1 MEFFF
6 VPVTVNKCTKT
17 CLMENDTCIYI
28 NMLFSPT
35 EVMLFHVKYGCLAIF
50 SLVIESMEYGCLVM
64 FSLVIE
70 SME

>member
-1 MEFFF
+1 
-6 VPVTVNKCTKT
+6 
-17 CLMENDTCIYI
+17 
-28 NMLFSPT
+28 
-35 EVMLFHVKYGCLAIF
+35 MLFHVKYVCLAIF

>member
-1 MEFFF
+1 MEFFLF
-6 VPVTVNKCTKT
+6 LSLSTNAPKLASWKMIHV
-17 CLMENDTCIYI
+17 YI

>member
-1 MEFFF
+1 MEGFLFLSLSTNAPILASWKMIH
-6 VPVTVNKCTKT
+6 V
-17 CLMENDTCIYI
+17 YI
-28 NMLFSPT
+28 NMLFSLT
-35 EVMLFHVKYGCLAIF
+35 QVMSFHVKYGCLAIF